1 MGKRDLSGF
10 IELHFHG
17 TQSFGWV
24 GFHFP
29 SRRRLRGSI
38 DAVAAA
44 VFILKGGVMM
54 VFFHP
59 NSLGPELL
67 PLHGSTAQPQPALVG
82 ADGQICHGH
91 GEVSE

>member
-10 IELHFHG
+10 IELHFQG
-17 TQSFGWV
+17 TQSFGWAE
-24 GFHFP
+24 FHFP
-29 SRRRLRGSI
+29 CRRRIRGSI

-44 VFILKGGVMM
+44 VPISKGGAMR

-59 NSLGPELL
+59 NSLRPELP
-67 PLHGSTAQPQPALVG
+67 PLHELTAQPQPALVA
-82 ADGQICHGH
+82 ADGGIRHGH